1 MKKRNLIFPL
11 VVSSSLFIPSVEPLE
26 RTADFNSLENE
37 NNIYEA
43 VDILIA
49 EGNKGGGGQK
59 PSDKEA
65 IQKKRQ
71 AAQDAARKRI
81 EAAKPKEITD
91 DLSNISEKIDI
102 GEIIESFKDNV
113 ININAKL
120 GSDVIKKIEDIPE
133 LLIENETAPY
143 ILSPFFRCGALT
155 EKAIEAE
162 EDDNQKRADTYAEL
176 AIKSVIREKDILE
189 KQGRQIKEKSIDPK
203 LLANIENSLLGINS
217 IIRDDYKSGNRYMKK
232 ALESE
237 NQDTSNL
244 KTLIAYTGIISGE
257 MNQGCSDLEDLIIN
271 GTIDLVDLDII
282 RIEDICRSFPEG

>member
-65 IQKKRQ
+65 TQKKRQ

-91 DLSNISEKIDI
+91 DLSNISENIDI
-102 GEIIESFKDNV
+102 EEIIESFKDNV

-133 LLIENETAPY
+133 LLIEN
-143 ILSPFFRCGALT
+143 
-155 EKAIEAE
+155 
-162 EDDNQKRADTYAEL
+162 
-176 AIKSVIREKDILE
+176 
-189 KQGRQIKEKSIDPK
+189 
-203 LLANIENSLLGINS
+203 
-217 IIRDDYKSGNRYMKK
+217 
-232 ALESE
+232 
-237 NQDTSNL
+237 
-244 KTLIAYTGIISGE
+244 
-257 MNQGCSDLEDLIIN
+257 
-271 GTIDLVDLDII
+271 
-282 RIEDICRSFPEG
+282 

>member
-1 MKKRNLIFPL
+1 MIKRNLIFPL
-11 VVSSSLFIPSVEPLE
+11 VVSSLFIPSIEAIE
-26 RTADFNSLENE
+26 RTTDFNSLENE

-65 IQKKRQ
+65 TQKKRQ
-71 AAQDAARKRI
+71 AAQEAARKRI
-81 EAAKPKEITD
+81 EAAKPKEKRYDID
-91 DLSNISEKIDI
+91 IREKIDI
-102 GEIIESFKDNV
+102 GKIIESLKDNV
-113 ININAKL
+113 TNINAKL
-120 GSDVIKKIEDIPE
+120 GLDVINKIQDIPE

-155 EKAIEAE
+155 EKALEAE
-162 EDDNQKRADTYAEL
+162 EDDNLKRADTYAKL
-176 AIKSVIREKDILE
+176 AIKSVIREKNILE

-217 IIRDDYKSGNRYMKK
+217 IILDDYKSGNRYMKK

-257 MNQGCSDLEDLIIN
+257 INQGCSDLEDLIID

-282 RIEDICRSFPEG
+282 QIEDICRSFPEE